1 MRLFH
6 FSEDDSIGR
15 FVPRPVATASA
26 RPPGREWLNGPL
38 VWAIDEWHQPMY
50 FFPRDCPR
58 ILVWPTDRT
67 SERDRRAFRATTSHR
82 MVASWSNAGC
92 RSFRKQCSID
102 TTCRPPAFK
111 ASTMLGCGSRAATS
125 YRRRARRLGPSC
137 WPCAAQISRSDR
149 WAICW
154 LCAAYGRH
162 LFTPAA
168 SGCAT
173 RSAGHG
179 KTTPESERPVRKP
192 RPRLQNDNL
201 PPSVDA
207 IAA

>member
-82 MVASWSNAGC
+82 MVAFVEQRWM
-92 RSFRKQCSID
+92 SIIQETVLHRYD
-102 TTCRPPAFK
+102 LPPASFQSLDD
-111 ASTMLGCGSRAATS
+111 AGMWVSRRDVVPTTRQEVGALLLALRRANIEVRPLDDLLALRGLWATS
-125 YRRRARRLGPSC
+125 L
-137 WPCAAQISRSDR
+137 
-149 WAICW
+149 
-154 LCAAYGRH
+154 H
-162 LFTPAA
+162 A
-168 SGCAT
+168 SGI
-173 RSAGHG
+173 
-179 KTTPESERPVRKP
+179 
-192 RPRLQNDNL
+192 RLRNAIGWSRQD
-201 PPSVDA
+201 DA
-207 IAA
+207 